1 MRINQI
7 VWQHGGMAALISVIL
22 SLVAYILGVEL
33 LLGWQ
38 LGLAQVA
45 LILTTMIVVSRA
57 IRLDEGGYISY
68 WRVFQHIMLSLLCIL
83 CASSLFNFV
92 LFNLINPELVD
103 VVVDISLEKVEVMMI
118 SFGLEGDLLQETLS
132 ETEKEIRNGYSLTG
146 SIKGIVFSSIFGGII
161 ALIVSATQYKIDHQ
175 KPNFN

>member
-33 LLGWQ
+33 LIGWQ
-38 LGLAQVA
+38 LGLAQSV
-45 LILTTMIVVSRA
+45 LIITTMIVVSRA

-83 CASSLFNFV
+83 SGSALFNFV
-92 LFNLINPELVD
+92 LFNLINPE
-103 VVVDISLEKVEVMMI
+103 
-118 SFGLEGDLLQETLS
+118 
-132 ETEKEIRNGYSLTG
+132 
-146 SIKGIVFSSIFGGII
+146 
-161 ALIVSATQYKIDHQ
+161 
-175 KPNFN
+175 

>member
-38 LGLAQVA
+38 LLLAQFV
-45 LILTTMIVVSRA
+45 LIITTMIVVGRA
-57 IRLDEGGYISY
+57 IRLNEGGFISY
-68 WRVFQHIMLSLLCIL
+68 WRVFQHIMLSVLCIL
-83 CASSLFNFV
+83 CASALFNFV
-92 LFNLINPELVD
+92 LYNFINPELVD
-103 VVVDISLEKVEVMMI
+103 VVLDITLEKMEVMMI
-118 SFGLEGDLLQETLS
+118 SSGLEGDLLQEMLI
-132 ETEKEIRNGYSLTG
+132 ETEKKIRNGYTLTG
-146 SIKGIVFSSIFGGII
+146 TIQGIVFSSIFGGVI
-161 ALIVSATQYKIDHQ
+161 ALIVSATQYKIDLQ

>member
-1 MRINQI
+1 MRINQL

-45 LILTTMIVVSRA
+45 LIITTMIVVSRA

-83 CASSLFNFV
+83 CASTLFNFV
-92 LFNLINPELVD
+92 LFNVINPELVD
-103 VVVDISLEKVEVMMI
+103 VVVDISLEKAEEMMI
-118 SFGLEGDLLQETLS
+118 SFGLEGDLLQETLID
-132 ETEKEIRNGYSLTG
+132 TEKEIRNGYTLMG